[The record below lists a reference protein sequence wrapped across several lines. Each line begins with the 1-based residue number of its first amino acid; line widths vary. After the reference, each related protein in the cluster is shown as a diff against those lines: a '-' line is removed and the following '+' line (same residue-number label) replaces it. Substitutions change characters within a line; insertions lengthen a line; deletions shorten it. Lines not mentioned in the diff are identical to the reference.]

1 MMESIGSRIVDRRK
15 ELGLKAKELARLV
28 GCHPPDI
35 SDWEKSKTRP
45 SMESLFKLARALR
58 TTETWLVSGKRY
70 EPGEDVNVNRIF
82 RKFPVDNR
90 AGDTDNNPVSQLEAE
105 MLRDKDYI
113 IALQKEKI
121 RELEERVASL
131 EGKETGELSKKS
143 AG

>member
-1 MMESIGSRIVDRRK
+1 MESIGSRIIDRRK
-15 ELGLKAKELARLV
+15 ELGLKAKELARRV
-28 GCHPPDI
+28 GCHPPDV
-35 SDWEKSKTRP
+35 SDWEKGKTRP
-45 SMESLFKLARALR
+45 NMDSLFKLARALE
-58 TTETWLVSGKRY
+58 TTETWLVSGGGH
-70 EPGEDVNVNRIF
+70 EPGQNVNVNRVF

-90 AGDTDNNPVSQLEAE
+90 VGDTDNNPVSHLEAE

-121 RELEERVASL
+121 RELEERVARL